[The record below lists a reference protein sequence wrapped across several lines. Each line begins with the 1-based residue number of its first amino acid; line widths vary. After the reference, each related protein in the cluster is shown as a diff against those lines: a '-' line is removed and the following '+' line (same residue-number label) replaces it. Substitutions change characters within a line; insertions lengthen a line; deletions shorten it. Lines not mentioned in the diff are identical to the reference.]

1 MPRNTALTAK
11 GPRIEREMR
20 TVTAM
25 IHLYCRE
32 KHHTEGELCAECS
45 ALQDYAM
52 RRLELCPF
60 QEAKTTC
67 AKCAVHCY
75 KPTMREQIRV
85 VMRYAGPRMLW
96 KHPVLAVQH
105 LIDGR
110 RSETTT
116 LPVKPVRRPP
126 VSRP

>member
-1 MPRNTALTAK
+1 MPRNTAALTVK

-25 IHLYCRE
+25 IQLYCRE
-32 KHHTEGELCAECS
+32 QHHSENSLCAECS

-52 RRLELCPF
+52 RRLERCPF

-75 KPTMREQIRV
+75 TPAMREQIRI

-96 KHPVLAVQH
+96 KHPILAVQH
-105 LIDGR
+105 LRDGR
-110 RSETTT
+110 RSEAT
-116 LPVKPVRRPP
+116 LPAKPGRRP
-126 VSRP
+126 